1 MKKERRIER
10 KKERRMKMRKER
22 KKKMVVERIM
32 MRGKE
37 IRAEEIREG

>member
-10 KKERRMKMRKER
+10 KKERRMEMRKER